1 MLLSA
6 GPGWAGEREY
16 VCVCVCVYV
25 FLVPFSTRRDWQS
38 VLRWAVVFHYSF
50 FFFHR
55 SFNRR
60 DACTFLY
67 AIYTVLV
74 WTCSRIRLSLFAA
87 MRTRTHL
94 EREHAS
100 KQLRLKKKE
109 RGRKRRERQQSGE
122 ETKVSE

>member
-50 FFFHR
+50 FFFSQILQSERRMHFSIR
-55 SFNRR
+55 HLYCACLDVQQNTSLPLRRHANPHSPGARACEQAAAPEEEGTGEEETGETAKRRR
-60 DACTFLY
+60 D
-67 AIYTVLV
+67 
-74 WTCSRIRLSLFAA
+74 
-87 MRTRTHL
+87 
-94 EREHAS
+94 
-100 KQLRLKKKE
+100 K
-109 RGRKRRERQQSGE
+109 GE
-122 ETKVSE
+122 